1 MSFIIGFI
9 IGTMCGGLIVTLVV
23 GASAMKERWIMKDK
37 LQKITNYFGIKNQI
51 IKLNEEVAELT
62 YACVENEETRDEYF
76 EITEEMADVMVL
88 LKQLQIRYEIDD
100 AEIEAVMKEKVD
112 RTLTRIREGYYD
124 KHR

>member
-1 MSFIIGFI
+1 
-9 IGTMCGGLIVTLVV
+9 
-23 GASAMKERWIMKDK
+23 MKDK
-37 LQKITNYFGIKNQI
+37 LQKITKHFGIQNQI
-51 IKLNEEVAELT
+51 VKLNEEVAELT
-62 YACVENEETRDEYF
+62 VACIKNEHTREEHF

-112 RTLTRIREGYYD
+112 RTLKRIKEGYYD